1 MKPMTARQVE
11 TWLKANGCI
20 RSHGVGSHRG
30 WINPANGRCTVVP
43 LHGSRTLPQ
52 GTLVAIFNQIGIPK
66 PPR

>member
-30 WINPANGRCTVVP
+30 WINPANGMCRPVP
-43 LHGSRTLPQ
+43 PHEPRHTENHGN
-52 GTLVAIFNQIGIPK
+52 NQKIGVCQTTP
-66 PPR
+66 